1 MYVVISSTP
10 TYPKVNVNTI
20 GYLICLINMFL
31 LNLGKVMR
39 RNYFYQSHLK
49 YFTKDELSFCNTKII
64 QRYRIGIKF
73 GLDYLFK
80 KVLRILPNFN
90 KVRLWIL
97 TKKNSLKQGKF
108 VFQWKCKQSVF
119 PGAKISSQKRD

>member
-10 TYPKVNVNTI
+10 TYPKVNVDTI

-31 LNLGKVMR
+31 LNLVKVMR

-49 YFTKDELSFCNTKII
+49 YFTKDELSFCNPKII
-64 QRYRIGIKF
+64 QRYRIRIKF

-80 KVLRILPNFN
+80 KILRILPNFN
-90 KVRLWIL
+90 KVKLWIL
-97 TKKNSLKQGKF
+97 TKKIHSNKESLFSSENVNNQF
-108 VFQWKCKQSVF
+108 F
-119 PGAKISSQKRD
+119 PAPK

>member
-10 TYPKVNVNTI
+10 TYPKVNVDTI

-73 GLDYLFK
+73 RLDYLFK

-90 KVRLWIL
+90 KVKLWVL
-97 TKKNSLKQGKF
+97 TKKIHSNKENLFSSENVNNQF
-108 VFQWKCKQSVF
+108 F
-119 PGAKISSQKRD
+119 PAPK

>member
-10 TYPKVNVNTI
+10 TYPKVNVDTI

-31 LNLGKVMR
+31 LNLDKVMR

-49 YFTKDELSFCNTKII
+49 YFTKDELSFCNAKII

-80 KVLRILPNFN
+80 KILRILPNFN
-90 KVRLWIL
+90 KVKLWVL
-97 TKKNSLKQGKF
+97 TKKIHSNKENLFSSENVNNQF
-108 VFQWKCKQSVF
+108 F
-119 PGAKISSQKRD
+119 PAPK